1 AMTPLQTLL
10 LLLVFY
16 AALLTTAVSGAPS
29 PSPASAPPVAKSC
42 PGKCGEID
50 IPYPFGIGPG
60 CSLSGR
66 FALTCNETTS
76 PPTLLRR
83 DIKVANITLE
93 TAQMVVYTHLTY
105 SCDLPSSKN
114 TSKPTSTRVSAVLR
128 VRNPFLLSA
137 SANVFTAIGCR
148 STARLRS
155 RSVSDYLTGCITT
168 CLRVNDTGDDG
179 TPCNGHGCCET
190 SLISRLNQVNVS
202 WSTRALGTNP
212 VPESPCQYAFVSTKG
227 WYHFKKTD
235 LIGNMRFINRLGH
248 GPVVPVVL
256 DWAIRDGTCP
266 SAPEGDNSENVPYAC
281 VSAQSYC
288 VNASNGARGYF
299 CRCSKGYSGNPYIKN
314 GCTNINECELRRS
327 PNSTIYKNMYPCH
340 GGRCHDREGEYEC
353 KCNFGRRGDGK
364 SHKGCELVVSTTAAA
379 VIGTIGVIA
388 LLAVLLI
395 FLHMEN
401 EKRKLRDCF
410 NKNGGQLLKSLKV
423 EIFTKE
429 KLDHITNNY
438 RCIIGQGAFGKV
450 YKGATGARDNVRV
463 AVKCSI
469 PINEDWKK
477 ESFANEITIQS
488 NISHRNLVQLLG
500 CCLETEVP
508 MLVYEYVPRGSLHDV
523 LHGDNKEPLPLET
536 RLDIAIYSAV
546 ALVYMHSEASQTSI
560 ILHGDVKSGNILLD
574 DGFTPKVSDFG
585 TSRLMSIDKDHTNWV
600 VGDSSYIDP
609 VYMKTGLLTEKSDVY
624 SFGIVLLELVTRKKA
639 RYDGN
644 HSLPLDYVK
653 ASMGGAVRE
662 MFDPEVA
669 SHGKQNEECLEEVG
683 NIAVQCLKEDVN
695 DRPTMNEVAEK
706 LKICKCRWLEY
717 DRKTNEICT

>member
-1 AMTPLQTLL
+1 MTPLQETLL
-10 LLLVFY
+10 LLLVFH
-16 AALLTTAVSGAPS
+16 AALLTAAVSGAPS
-29 PSPASAPPVAKSC
+29 GPPEAKNCPS
-42 PGKCGEID
+42 KCGEID

-114 TSKPTSTRVSAVLR
+114 TSKLTTTRVSAVLR

-179 TPCNGHGCCET
+179 TPCSGHGCCET

-202 WSTRALGTNP
+202 WSTRALGSNP

-235 LIGNMRFINRLGH
+235 LIGNMTFINRLGH

-266 SAPEGDNSENVPYAC
+266 SAPEGDN
-281 VSAQSYC
+281 
-288 VNASNGARGYF
+288 
-299 CRCSKGYSGNPYIKN
+299 
-314 GCTNINECELRRS
+314 NINECELRRS

-340 GGRCHDREGEYEC
+340 GGRCHDREGDYEC
-353 KCNFGRRGDGK
+353 KCNFGRRGDG
-364 SHKGCELVVSTTAAA
+364 
-379 VIGTIGVIA
+379 TIGAIA

-450 YKGATGARDNVRV
+450 YKGATGTRDNVRV

-469 PINEDWKK
+469 PINQDWKK

-624 SFGIVLLELVTRKKA
+624 SFGIVLLELLTRKKA

-669 SHGKQNEECLEEVG
+669 SGGKENEECLEEVG
-683 NIAVQCLKEDVN
+683 KIAVQCLKEDVN
-695 DRPTMNEVAEK
+695 DRPTMSEVAER
-706 LKICKCRWLEY
+706 LKMCKCRWLESG
-717 DRKTNEICT
+717 RKTNEICT

>member
-1 AMTPLQTLL
+1 MDFVDMTTHKLRKKFLESH
-10 LLLVFY
+10 
-16 AALLTTAVSGAPS
+16 VSK
-29 PSPASAPPVAKSC
+29 KSQRV
-42 PGKCGEID
+42 
-50 IPYPFGIGPG
+50 GI
-60 CSLSGR
+60 S
-66 FALTCNETTS
+66 
-76 PPTLLRR
+76 
-83 DIKVANITLE
+83 
-93 TAQMVVYTHLTY
+93 M
-105 SCDLPSSKN
+105 
-114 TSKPTSTRVSAVLR
+114 
-128 VRNPFLLSA
+128 
-137 SANVFTAIGCR
+137 
-148 STARLRS
+148 
-155 RSVSDYLTGCITT
+155 
-168 CLRVNDTGDDG
+168 
-179 TPCNGHGCCET
+179 
-190 SLISRLNQVNVS
+190 
-202 WSTRALGTNP
+202 
-212 VPESPCQYAFVSTKG
+212 
-227 WYHFKKTD
+227 YHFKKTD

-266 SAPEGDNSENVPYAC
+266 SAPEGDN
-281 VSAQSYC
+281 
-288 VNASNGARGYF
+288 
-299 CRCSKGYSGNPYIKN
+299 
-314 GCTNINECELRRS
+314 NINECELRRS

-353 KCNFGRRGDGK
+353 KCNFGRRGD
-364 SHKGCELVVSTTAAA
+364 
-379 VIGTIGVIA
+379 GTIGVIA

-706 LKICKCRWLEY
+706 LKIY
-717 DRKTNEICT
+717 GVQF

>member
-1 AMTPLQTLL
+1 MTPLQTLL

-227 WYHFKKTD
+227 WNVDLPNMFGTRNGVRIDNIHIHGFNRKLSIPNKLPAQ
-235 LIGNMRFINRLGH
+235 LIGLLRKLNLHQSTHKMDPGFPTVSGKRPPEVNIE
-248 GPVVPVVL
+248 
-256 DWAIRDGTCP
+256 RDG
-266 SAPEGDNSENVPYAC
+266 
-281 VSAQSYC
+281 
-288 VNASNGARGYF
+288 
-299 CRCSKGYSGNPYIKN
+299 
-314 GCTNINECELRRS
+314 
-327 PNSTIYKNMYPCH
+327 
-340 GGRCHDREGEYEC
+340 
-353 KCNFGRRGDGK
+353 
-364 SHKGCELVVSTTAAA
+364 
-379 VIGTIGVIA
+379 
-388 LLAVLLI
+388 
-395 FLHMEN
+395 
-401 EKRKLRDCF
+401 
-410 NKNGGQLLKSLKV
+410 LK
-423 EIFTKE
+423 
-429 KLDHITNNY
+429 H
-438 RCIIGQGAFGKV
+438 
-450 YKGATGARDNVRV
+450 
-463 AVKCSI
+463 
-469 PINEDWKK
+469 
-477 ESFANEITIQS
+477 
-488 NISHRNLVQLLG
+488 
-500 CCLETEVP
+500 
-508 MLVYEYVPRGSLHDV
+508 
-523 LHGDNKEPLPLET
+523 
-536 RLDIAIYSAV
+536 
-546 ALVYMHSEASQTSI
+546 
-560 ILHGDVKSGNILLD
+560 
-574 DGFTPKVSDFG
+574 
-585 TSRLMSIDKDHTNWV
+585 
-600 VGDSSYIDP
+600 
-609 VYMKTGLLTEKSDVY
+609 
-624 SFGIVLLELVTRKKA
+624 
-639 RYDGN
+639 
-644 HSLPLDYVK
+644 
-653 ASMGGAVRE
+653 
-662 MFDPEVA
+662 
-669 SHGKQNEECLEEVG
+669 
-683 NIAVQCLKEDVN
+683 
-695 DRPTMNEVAEK
+695 
-706 LKICKCRWLEY
+706 
-717 DRKTNEICT
+717 